1 MAAFENIYPFTTE
14 FISGY
19 MEDLNVGGKSVL
31 TVGSS
36 GDQAYNAY
44 LYGASNVT
52 VYDINKNSKSFI
64 DVKSDILCDSSDR
77 REFYYR
83 VLDDKRFSYTSNE
96 IFCFNSLCL
105 MNAYMRDEDC
115 FKKLQNR
122 MIVNEVNFILGD
134 VFYMDRDLGDKSFDV
149 INLSNVLQYYKPK
162 SMDRTVIRKELL
174 ELFKS
179 FLNHLNSN
187 GTVMVDYLYG
197 NLSLINENVR
207 LYDLIAALEDGSYHL
222 SIIDIGN
229 NSDSALVFKKGK

>member
-14 FISGY
+14 CISGY

-134 VFYMDRDLGDKSFDV
+134 VFHMDRDLGDKSFDV

-174 ELFKS
+174 DLFKS

-187 GTVMVDYLYG
+187 GTIMVDYLYG
-197 NLSLINENVR
+197 NLSSINEDVR
-207 LYDLIAALEDGSYHL
+207 LYDLIAALEDDSYYL
-222 SIIDIGN
+222 SITDIGN
-229 NSDSALVFKKGK
+229 NSDSALVFEKGK